1 MKKCPFC
8 AEDIQDAAIVCKH
21 CGRELP
27 RTIPTKPRTAAVRA
41 DARRGFRNFVI
52 LVGVGFLALIVVAFL
67 GNIWR
72 LNPSQQ
78 SLAKPIAPVVQ
89 SSSINK
95 ANDVLAGY
103 DEQRRGAA
111 LRNTV
116 ISSGGKC
123 DRASRTFYKGT
134 VERGD
139 DPKANA
145 VAFWSVGCVNGL
157 SYLVQITPNDSGL
170 VGQFIYARAH
180 RVPEESLPGYK
191 APNQIE
197 ALSPFTKTSV
207 TDCVAYRK
215 LSGGECFDKF

>member
-1 MKKCPFC
+1 VKNCPYC
-8 AEDIQDAAIVCKH
+8 AEAIQDAAIVCKH
-21 CGRELP
+21 CGRELKGANVGAVTVQAKSKGCL
-27 RTIPTKPRTAAVRA
+27 RVIVLLGATFIGLIMVAWVGGTIIQQVKPSGRAAE
-41 DARRGFRNFVI
+41 
-52 LVGVGFLALIVVAFL
+52 
-67 GNIWR
+67 
-72 LNPSQQ
+72 PS
-78 SLAKPIAPVVQ
+78 APVVP
-89 SSSINK
+89 SSS
-95 ANDVLAGY
+95 ANDLLTGY

-116 ISSGGKC
+116 IGSGGKC
-123 DRASRTFYKGT
+123 DRANRTFYKGT

-170 VGQFIYARAH
+170 VGQFVYARAH
-180 RVPEESLPGYK
+180 GVPEESLPGYK

-215 LSGGECFDKF
+215 LSGGDCFTKF